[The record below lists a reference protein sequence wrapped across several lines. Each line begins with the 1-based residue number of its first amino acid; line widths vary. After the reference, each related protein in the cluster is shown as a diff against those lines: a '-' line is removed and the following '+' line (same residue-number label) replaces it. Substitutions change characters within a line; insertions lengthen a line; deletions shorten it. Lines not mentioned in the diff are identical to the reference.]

1 MKFQCGHILIFI
13 LFLTVVTY
21 TQQIKLYGTL
31 SPGNLIIGKVNNANV
46 VMLDNKT
53 LDIDTSG
60 IFIFGFDR
68 DAKGTHTLKVIFNNN
83 KSVIKKIKLKKRK
96 YKIQRINKMKQAL
109 VTPPKNALKKI
120 KQESKMMSKARSK
133 VGILKVP
140 HFIQGFL
147 MPVNDEKIT
156 GVFGSQRILNGIP
169 KSPHNGIDL
178 SVPKGTPVKAASGG
192 KILIAGNKFYYNG
205 NFVLI
210 DHGFG
215 LTTVYL
221 HFNRLNVKTGQMVKK
236 GDIIG
241 YVGATGRATGPHLH
255 WGAKWFNKRIDPMS
269 LLKLKIPDKKTVI
282 TNPSADG

>member
-1 MKFQCGHILIFI
+1 MKFQCKYILIFI

-21 TQQIKLYGTL
+21 SQQIKLYGTL

-68 DAKGTHTLKVIFNNN
+68 DAKGTYTLKVIFNNN

-120 KQESKMMSKARSK
+120 KQESKMMRKARSK

-140 HFIQGFL
+140 HFTQGFL

-269 LLKLKIPDKKTVI
+269 LLKLKIPDIKTVI

>member
-1 MKFQCGHILIFI
+1 
-13 LFLTVVTY
+13 
-21 TQQIKLYGTL
+21 
-31 SPGNLIIGKVNNANV
+31 
-46 VMLDNKT
+46 MLDNKT

-68 DAKGTHTLKVIFNNN
+68 DAKGTYTLKVIFNNN

-120 KQESKMMSKARSK
+120 KQESKMMRKARSK

-140 HFIQGFL
+140 HFTQGFL

-282 TNPSADG
+282 TND

>member
-1 MKFQCGHILIFI
+1 MKFQCRHILIFI
-13 LFLTVVTY
+13 FFLTIVTY
-21 TQQIKLYGTL
+21 AQQIKLYGTL
-31 SPGNLIIGKVNNANV
+31 NPGNLIVGKAYNAKV
-46 VMLDNKT
+46 VMLDNRI
-53 LDIDTSG
+53 LDLDTSG

-68 DAKGTHTLKVIFNNN
+68 DAKGTHTLKVIFNNK
-83 KSVIKKIKLKKRK
+83 KSVSKIITLKKRK
-96 YKIQRINKMKQAL
+96 YKIQRINKMRQAL

-120 KQESKMMSKARSK
+120 KQERIMMRKAKSK
-133 VGILKVP
+133 VGKIIIP
-140 HFIQGFL
+140 YFTQGFL
-147 MPVNDEKIT
+147 RPVKGGKIT

-178 SVPKGTPVKAASGG
+178 SVPKGTPVKASAGG

-210 DHGFG
+210 DHGYG

-221 HFNRLNVKTGQMVKK
+221 HFSRLNVKTGQMVNK

-255 WGAKWFNKRIDPMS
+255 WGAKWFNKRIDPIS
-269 LLKLKIPDKKTVI
+269 LLKLKLPKNIKTQ
-282 TNPSADG
+282 

>member
-1 MKFQCGHILIFI
+1 MKFRLRYILLTIV
-13 LFLTVVTY
+13 FLSVVTY
-21 TQQIKLYGTL
+21 SQQIKLYGTL
-31 SPGNLIIGKVNNANV
+31 SPGNLIVGKVNNAKV

-53 LDIDTSG
+53 LDIDASG

-68 DAKGTHTLKVIFNNN
+68 NAKGIHTLEIIFSNK
-83 KSVIKKIKLKKRK
+83 KSVNKKLKLKKRK
-96 YKIQRINKMKQAL
+96 YKIQRINRMKQSL
-109 VTPPKNALKKI
+109 VTPPKKAFKRI
-120 KQESKMMSKARSK
+120 KQESKMMRKARSK
-133 VGILKVP
+133 VGELKVP
-140 HFIQGFL
+140 YFENGFIR
-147 MPVNDEKIT
+147 PVKGGKLS

-169 KSPHNGIDL
+169 KSPHNGIDV

-192 KILIAGNKFYYNG
+192 KVLIAGNKFYFNG

-221 HFNRLNVKTGQMVKK
+221 HFSKLNVKTGQMVKK

-255 WGAKWFNKRIDPMS
+255 WGAKWYNKRIDPMS
-269 LLKLKIPDKKTVI
+269 LLNLKLPENIKIR
-282 TNPSADG
+282 

>member
-1 MKFQCGHILIFI
+1 MKFQCKYILMFI
-13 LFLTVVTY
+13 TLLTVLTY
-21 TQQIKLYGTL
+21 SQQIKLYGTL
-31 SPGNLIIGKVNNANV
+31 SPGNLIVGKANNAKI

-68 DAKGTHTLKVIFNNN
+68 DAKVTHTLKVIFNNN

-120 KQESKMMSKARSK
+120 KQESKMMRKARSK

-140 HFIQGFL
+140 HFTQGFL

-282 TNPSADG
+282 TND